1 MSNEIQI
8 QWPKWEGILNPR
20 FVPLMENRDR
30 YLICYGGRGS
40 GKSVALAIKLIYRCL
55 IEKNFRYLLIRREYS
70 TIKESSYQTLKDLI
84 HKMGLESLF
93 DFRVSPL
100 EIICTVNSNRF
111 IARGCDEATKLKSV
125 REVCGAWYEEDLVS
139 EADFITITT
148 SIRTTE
154 AEYLQE
160 VFSVNP
166 EVPEDYHEHWFW
178 KRFFEGHDELSFRGE
193 DYTVHHSTH
202 RDNRFITQEFISAL
216 EAMRKTNPYYH
227 TIYCEGRWGS
237 KVLGGT
243 FFSKFT
249 MANTAKTI
257 YDPTLAL
264 IVSFDFNTMP
274 GVSCGIF
281 QMQDKRTLVMV
292 DEIQLKTPNNNTPAV
307 CRELCRRYNGHEAG
321 MFITGDA
328 SGKANDSKTEKGFNH
343 YTIILQALKQF
354 RPSDRV
360 PKLNPPV
367 VPSAGFINSIFEARD
382 AGYKGC
388 RIVIGEH
395 CQKMIADL
403 MNLLEDSDGTA
414 LKKRVTDK
422 NTGQTYEQYGH
433 FGDLFRYTIVNAYA
447 NEFDIYKKGGR
458 TGFNIT
464 IGPRSPSK
472 YSW

>member
-1 MSNEIQI
+1 MNIDI
-8 QWPKWEGILNPR
+8 QWPEWDQLLNPH
-20 FVPLMENRDR
+20 FVPLMDNRDR
-30 YLICYGGRGS
+30 YLICFGGRGS
-40 GKSVALAIKLIYRCL
+40 GKSVAVATKLIYRCL
-55 IEKNFRYLLIRREYS
+55 TEKNFRYLLIRREYS

-84 HKMGLESLF
+84 IKMGLGDLF
-93 DFRVSPL
+93 EFRVSPL
-100 EIICTVNSNRF
+100 EIICKDNGNRF
-111 IARGCDEATKLKSV
+111 IARGCDESTKLKSV

-160 VFSVNP
+160 IFSINP

-178 KRFFEGHDELSFRGE
+178 KRFFEGHPDQLSFKG
-193 DYTVHHSTH
+193 DNYTVHHSTYK
-202 RDNRFITQEFISAL
+202 DNQFLTPEFIASL
-216 EAMRKTNPYYH
+216 EAMKKSNPYYYQ
-227 TIYCEGRWGS
+227 IYCLGLWGS

-249 MANTAKTI
+249 MANTAKTQ
-257 YDPTLAL
+257 YDPSLAL

-281 QMQDKRTLVMV
+281 QMQANRTLVMV
-292 DEIQLKTPNNNTPAV
+292 GEIQLKSPNNNTPAV
-307 CRELCRRYNGHEAG
+307 CRELCRKYNDHEAG
-321 MFITGDA
+321 MFITGDS
-328 SGKANDSKTEKGFNH
+328 SGKSNDSKTEKGFNH
-343 YTIILQALKQF
+343 YTIILSELKQF
-354 RPSDRV
+354 MPRDVV
-360 PKLNPPV
+360 PKINPPV
-367 VPSAGFINSIFEARD
+367 SMSARFINSIFEAGD

-388 RIVIGEH
+388 RLVVGDH

-433 FGDLFRYTIVNAYA
+433 FGDLYRYAIVYA
-447 NEFDIYKKGGR
+447 FGTDFKVFLRGGR
-458 TGFNIT
+458 TGLNIT
-464 IGPRSPSK
+464 VGKREPSK
-472 YSW
+472 YSY